1 MKPQMVWMH
10 LMGHFFEN
18 LYRVPRMGD
27 SLVRSLAKGMAR
39 GTVLLPFTG
48 FRRPSS
54 VEESIALLS
63 LICRRMAI
71 SVDIVGQKPDGFLF
85 EVPAC
90 PYGYNRPDQQ
100 GVCDAVMDLDRLVYR
115 HFGLELTILESVV
128 AGAPRCRM
136 SMRQL

>member
-1 MKPQMVWMH
+1 MKPQTISLH

-27 SLVRSLAKGMAR
+27 ALVRSLARGMAKGM
-39 GTVLLPFTG
+39 VVLPFTG
-48 FRRPSS
+48 FRRSSS
-54 VEESIALLS
+54 VKESIALLK
-63 LICRRMAI
+63 LICGRLAI
-71 SVDIVGQKPDGFLF
+71 DVEIVEQKPDGFVF

-90 PYGYNRPDQQ
+90 PYGYNRLDQQ
-100 GVCDAVMDLDRLVYR
+100 GVCDAVMDLDRMVYR
-115 HFGLELTILESVV
+115 EAGLELKVLESVV